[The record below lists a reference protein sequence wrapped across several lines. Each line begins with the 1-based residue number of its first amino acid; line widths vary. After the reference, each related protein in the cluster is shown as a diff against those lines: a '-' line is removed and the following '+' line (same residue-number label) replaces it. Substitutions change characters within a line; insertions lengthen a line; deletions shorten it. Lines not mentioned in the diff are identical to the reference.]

1 MPAPTRRRR
10 PRLRPPLGRPPLGY
24 GQLDTEGTGSLANA
38 STRPRIFY
46 GWFILAAGFFA
57 LFVSMGARNGFGLF
71 VVPMSDDLAWS
82 RTDISA
88 AISIGI
94 LVNGLSQPFLGRLY
108 DRFGGRVVISLS
120 LLTLGLSTMLLAV
133 ISNFGLGFTLPIRIG
148 AYGFNIFEI
157 TLSSSLLYLVVIYGL
172 VMSTASSGVSLVTV
186 HAVLAKWFFRRRG
199 IVLSICT
206 AGTSVGGLIL
216 TPFTASLII
225 FAHWRV
231 AWMVMGV
238 LVLILALPLVV
249 LFMRERPEDVGEVPD
264 GGDGEPMSPQVTK
277 MLKHIVTKVVVHG
290 ASHLS
295 LATASFFVAGAISL
309 PPVLFSVYDFLPF
322 TLSQTVQYWLM
333 LLIVQA
339 LLGILVWRKGVWVLI
354 QLVALPLVGL
364 LNLVALIT
372 RDKQDSQ
379 STPASSA
386 PLESASWKDSFR
398 SPPIWQLSGAYF
410 VCGVTTLIISTH
422 YVPFAEDLGISKG
435 VAAIAFGMMQGLNA
449 IGVMVV
455 GVYSD
460 KFSRKN
466 MLGSIYFMRFFAYVM
481 LVTPSLLTF
490 AADAGMMP
498 RFLSEFVSTVIPP
511 SVGIWTFAYFAGM
524 SWIATPPLTSS
535 LTADIYGT
543 RNLGTLGGFTTFA
556 HQIGGSV
563 SVFVAGILYDH
574 TGTYVIPFGIAGLTL
589 LGATVASYAIRE
601 RRYSIRYQA
610 PAVQSSAQ
618 EPAVARSGAEAD

>member
-1 MPAPTRRRR
+1 MPAPTTAPPETDTWGR
-10 PRLRPPLGRPPLGY
+10 PLGDGHLE
-24 GQLDTEGTGSLANA
+24 TEGTGSLANA

-57 LFVSMGARNGFGLF
+57 LFVSMGARNGFGVF
-71 VVPMSDDLAWS
+71 VVPMTTDLTWS

-120 LLTLGLSTMLLAV
+120 LLALGLSTMLLAI
-133 ISNFGLGFTLPIRIG
+133 ISNFGVEFALPLRIG
-148 AYGFNIFEI
+148 AYGMTIFEI
-157 TLSSSLLYLVVIYGL
+157 TLSSSLLYLVIIYGL

-206 AGTSVGGLIL
+206 AGTSIGGMIL
-216 TPFTASLII
+216 TPFIASLII
-225 FAHWRV
+225 WAHWRV
-231 AWMVMGV
+231 AWMVMGALV
-238 LVLILALPLVV
+238 LVLALPLVV
-249 LFMRERPEDVGEVPD
+249 LFMRDSPGDIGEVPD
-264 GGDGEPMSPQVTK
+264 GDGSSPMSPG
-277 MLKHIVTKVVVHG
+277 M
-290 ASHLS
+290 AR
-295 LATASFFVAGAISL
+295 
-309 PPVLFSVYDFLPF
+309 
-322 TLSQTVQYWLM
+322 TL
-333 LLIVQA
+333 
-339 LLGILVWRKGVWVLI
+339 GLVWKGVWLLI

-364 LNLVALIT
+364 LRLVALIT
-372 RDKQDSQ
+372 RDKQDS
-379 STPASSA
+379 SSAPASSA
-386 PLESASWKDSFR
+386 PLESESWRDSFR
-398 SPPIWQLSGAYF
+398 SAPIWQLSGAYW

-422 YVPFAEDLGISKG
+422 YVPFAIDLGISPA
-435 VAAIAFGMMQGLNA
+435 VAALAFGMMQGLNA

-460 KFSRKN
+460 RFSRKN
-466 MLGSIYFMRFFAYVM
+466 MLGTIYFMRFFAYVM
-481 LVTPSLLTF
+481 LLTPSLLTF

-498 RFLSEFVSTVIPP
+498 RLLADFVTTVIPP

-574 TGTYVIPFGIAGLTL
+574 TGNYVIPFGIAGLTL